1 MSSITP
7 YPASFAR
14 GRRFAVAAG
23 HPAAAEAASAVMR
36 EGGNVADAAVAA
48 SAMLAVALPH
58 ANSIGGDMLGL
69 YRDAATG
76 MIHGLDAAGVA
87 PSGAT
92 PEAFPEGIP
101 RRGARAS
108 VVPGIV
114 SGWSLL
120 HTRFGRMAWADVL
133 SAAVSGAASGIPRAS
148 GMREFVVECRANLA
162 ADPGC
167 RGLFMAGGGAEPMLY
182 QPALGESL
190 SRIARYGAGEFYDGQ
205 LADRFSDFVERAGGL
220 ITREDL
226 RRYQARWTIP
236 LEGHYR
242 GHQVH
247 VLPPSSF
254 GLLLL
259 MQLAGLETVPSSL
272 PAPARLEAQLQAMR
286 AAFVLGEGLVHDGKP
301 SLSQTQLSPLLD
313 AMRQAMR
320 EPLDT
325 PQELPGGTACV
336 VAGDADGNLAVLVQS
351 VFRPFGA
358 ACLDAETGILMNNR
372 MLGFSAVPGGPN
384 CVAPG
389 KRPRHTLC
397 PVLVMRDGLPRW
409 ALASPGGLSQ
419 TATLAQVL
427 SGLVDQGLTPAKAV
441 AQPRWCLSRE
451 REVLIEQHYP
461 CGIGTGETGGLKV
474 RDDPYAFGSAKVVEW
489 SLGGGL
495 IAAADGRRNAKA
507 TAI

>member
-1 MSSITP
+1 MSSETP

-14 GRRFAVAAG
+14 GRRFAVSAG
-23 HPAAAEAASAVMR
+23 HPAAAQAASAVMR
-36 EGGNVADAAVAA
+36 EGGSVADAAIAA
-48 SAMLAVALPH
+48 SATLAVVLPH

-69 YRDAATG
+69 YRDGETG

-87 PSGAT
+87 PTGAN
-92 PEAFPEGIP
+92 PEAFPQGIP
-101 RRGARAS
+101 RRGARAA

-114 SGWSLL
+114 SGWDLL
-120 HTRFGRMAWADVL
+120 HTRFGRMGWADVL
-133 SAAVSGAASGIPRAS
+133 STAVTYARHGVPRAS
-148 GMREFVVECRANLA
+148 GMHEFVVECHADLA

-167 RGLFMAGGGAEPMLY
+167 KALFLKESDASAMLL

-190 SRIARYGAGEFYDGQ
+190 ARIAQYGA
-205 LADRFSDFVERAGGL
+205 SDFYRGDLAGRFADFVSRAGGL
-220 ITREDL
+220 ISRDDL
-226 RRYQARWTIP
+226 RRYQARWVAP
-236 LEGHYR
+236 LEGPYR

-259 MQLAGLETVPSSL
+259 MQLAGLETMPSALS
-272 PAPARLEAQLQAMR
+272 APARLEVQLQAMR
-286 AAFVLGEGLVHDGKP
+286 AAFVLGESLVHDKGP
-301 SLSQTQLSPLLD
+301 ALSPTHVRHLLD

-320 EPLDT
+320 EPIDT

-358 ACLDAETGILMNNR
+358 ACLDVETGILMNNR
-372 MLGFSAVPGGPN
+372 MLGFGTVAGGSN

-397 PVLVMRDGLPRW
+397 PVIVMRDGAPRW

-427 SGLVDQGLTPAKAV
+427 SGLVDQGLMPADAV

-451 REVLIEQHYP
+451 REVLIEKCHP
-461 CGIGTGETGGLKV
+461 GGAEESRLSV
-474 RDDPYAFGSAKVVEW
+474 RDDPYAFGSAKVLQW
-489 SLGGGL
+489 NLDGGL
-495 IAAADGRRNAKA
+495 EAAADGRRNASA
-507 TAI
+507 AAF

>member
-1 MSSITP
+1 MSPVTP

-36 EGGNVADAAVAA
+36 EGGSVADAAIAA
-48 SAMLAVALPH
+48 SAMLAVVLPH

-76 MIHGLDAAGVA
+76 TVHGLDAAGVA

-92 PEAFPEGIP
+92 PEAFPQGIP

-114 SGWSLL
+114 SGWDLL
-120 HTRFGRMAWADVL
+120 HARFGRMAWSDVL
-133 SAAVSGAASGIPRAS
+133 SAAVKGAAHGVPRAS
-148 GMREFVVECRANLA
+148 GMREFVVECHADLA

-167 RGLFMAGGGAEPMLY
+167 RALFLAGGGAEPMLH

-190 SRIARYGAGEFYDGQ
+190 SRIARYGAGEFYGGE
-205 LADRFSDFVERAGGL
+205 LASRFADFVARAGGL
-220 ITREDL
+220 MTREDL
-226 RRYQARWTIP
+226 SRYQARWVKP
-236 LEGHYR
+236 LEGFYR
-242 GHQVH
+242 GYQVH

-259 MQLAGLETVPSSL
+259 MQLAGLETMPSSL

-286 AAFVLGEGLVHDGKP
+286 AAFVLGESLVHDSGP
-301 SLSQTQLSPLLD
+301 PLSHTQLRHLLD

-320 EPLDT
+320 EPIET

-358 ACLDAETGILMNNR
+358 TCLDPETGILMNNR
-372 MLGFSAVPGGPN
+372 MLGFSTVPGGSN

-397 PVLVMRDGLPRW
+397 PVVVMRDGAPRW

-427 SGLVDQGLTPAKAV
+427 SGVVDQGLSPAEAV

-451 REVLIEQHYP
+451 REVLIEQHHP
-461 CGIGTGETGGLKV
+461 CGMDESGLNV
-474 RDDPYAFGSAKVVEW
+474 RDDPYAFGSAKAVQW
-489 SLGGGL
+489 DRGGSLV
-495 IAAADGRRNAKA
+495 AAADGRRNAGA
-507 TAI
+507 AAF